1 MNMSLNRRQAEDLIR
16 RVDDRLQQ
24 ERRKLLKLD
33 SCLRVLW
40 NTNSPAAKY
49 MSLLIWMQ
57 YRHCAGEF
65 DRVTRYKM
73 TGEAIDK
80 LTRLGGAFYDDGTE
94 CLPQGNELELD
105 DSIRGRRTDEIGGC
119 GQRKTLVFRERS
131 CC

>member
-1 MNMSLNRRQAEDLIR
+1 MNALELFKKAISERDYSPIDLGGEEDLR
-16 RVDDRLQQ
+16 
-24 ERRKLLKLD
+24 

-80 LTRLGGAFYDDGTE
+80 LTRLGVHFMMTGPSAFRREMNSNWTILFSAG
-94 CLPQGNELELD
+94 
-105 DSIRGRRTDEIGGC
+105 RGRRTDEIGGC